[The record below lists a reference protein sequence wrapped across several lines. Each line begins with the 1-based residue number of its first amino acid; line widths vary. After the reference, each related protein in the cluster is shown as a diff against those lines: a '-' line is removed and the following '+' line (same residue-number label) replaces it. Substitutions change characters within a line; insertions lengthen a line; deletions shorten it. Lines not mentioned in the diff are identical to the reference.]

1 MEGGK
6 IEILGTDR
14 KDKKRLLSGREEEEG
29 GMTLDCEE
37 GIKIVS
43 LSCALGKMD
52 I

>member
-1 MEGGK
+1 MENIYK
-6 IEILGTDR
+6 
-14 KDKKRLLSGREEEEG
+14 KDVLSGRVKEERG
-29 GMTLDCEE
+29 VTLDCEE

>member
-1 MEGGK
+1 MAK
-6 IEILGTDR
+6 IKE
-14 KDKKRLLSGREEEEG
+14 KKKVALSGREEEEG

-37 GIKIVS
+37 GGIKIVS